1 MSRLAI
7 EFGQAGMGTVAIH
20 VYTCTCICICNT
32 CVMGN
37 CGNTCTCICICNTC
51 VMGNCG
57 NTCTCI
63 CICNTCAGFSQR
75 VKASGSAAPYLRF
88 PTARYAFN
96 SERYAF
102 ALFFRSSSMRCFR
115 RAFDLPARTQQ
126 LLLYWL
132 HCTCTCEGARA
143 LAHARSPGRLFVP
156 YVRTYK

>member
-1 MSRLAI
+1 MIHATKDRRIPTNDATPYTRALLTRLRI
-7 EFGQAGMGTVAIH
+7 IIH
-20 VYTCTCICICNT
+20 KQ
-32 CVMGN
+32 G
-37 CGNTCTCICICNTC
+37 
-51 VMGNCG
+51 
-57 NTCTCI
+57 
-63 CICNTCAGFSQR
+63 SPQR
-75 VKASGSAAPYLRF
+75 VKASGSATPYLRF

-132 HCTCTCEGARA
+132 HCTCEGARA

-156 YVRTYK
+156 YVRTYKYTYMNTRGCV